1 MEKDGFENSPFL
13 AGAIEKDDLEN
24 SLLLEAIEKDGE
36 EKFAESF
43 VNLPLFL
50 L

>member
-1 MEKDGFENSPFL
+1 MEKDDFENSPFL
-13 AGAIEKDDLEN
+13 FGAIVKDGLEN
-24 SLLLEAIEKDGE
+24 SFLLEAMEKDGR
-36 EKFAESF
+36 EKSAESF